1 VKRWRSNFVLFGGV
15 VEILLASYLLLL
27 MFQGADAPRSLAAA
41 SLAGTTGSLLVYA
54 GMLLRRKE
62 AR

>member
-1 VKRWRSNFVLFGGV
+1 VKRWRSSFVLFGGV
-15 VEILLASYLLLL
+15 VDIFLALYLLLL

-41 SLAGTTGSLLVYA
+41 SLAGISGSLLVFA

-62 AR
+62 TR